1 MESDY
6 QASRLLWTRA
16 GWLKN
21 EGRRNTRETGL
32 AKWFSTVASERAAGD
47 AVQIHGANGYSDEY
61 PVGRFYRNC
70 KGAVIYEGTREIHK
84 IMQADYL
91 LGYRTDKPTR
101 CELPAWRL
109 QETSIDE

>member
-1 MESDY
+1 VDC
-6 QASRLLWTRA
+6 A

-21 EGRRNTRETGL
+21 EGRRNTARPGWRSGSRPSRPSAPPAMRCRSRRQRL
-32 AKWFSTVASERAAGD
+32 LRRVS
-47 AVQIHGANGYSDEY
+47 
-61 PVGRFYRNC
+61 VGRFYRNC

-101 CELPAWRL
+101 CELPAWR
-109 QETSIDE
+109 QDGN